1 MSGKDDDFHDLIVKL
16 GKIDVLPCGKL
27 PPNPSELLYT
37 PRFEHLMNTVREEYD
52 YVFVDCPPVEIVADA
67 SIVNRYVD
75 QTLFVIRAKVMD
87 KSFLPEIEQWYQ
99 EKRYKNLS
107 ILLNGT
113 VGDIGYHRY
122 GYHKYGYGGR
132 YGHGYGYGKAAY
144 GKTAYGNE
152 VSEN

>member
-1 MSGKDDDFHDLIVKL
+1 MRHMEGVDLIPGNIELAGLEVSL
-16 GKIDVLPCGKL
+16 VHMMSRETILR
-27 PPNPSELLYT
+27 ELLQ
-37 PRFEHLMNTVREEYD
+37 EIREEYD

-113 VGDIGYHRY
+113 GGEIGYHRY

-132 YGHGYGYGKAAY
+132 YGYGYGYGKAAY

>member
-1 MSGKDDDFHDLIVKL
+1 M
-16 GKIDVLPCGKL
+16 
-27 PPNPSELLYT
+27 T
-37 PRFEHLMNTVREEYD
+37 AVREEYD

-87 KSFLPEIEQWYQ
+87 RAFLPEIEQWYQ

-113 VGDIGYHRY
+113 SGDSGY
-122 GYHKYGYGGR
+122 
-132 YGHGYGYGKAAY
+132 GYGYGKPAY
-144 GKTAYGNE
+144 GKTAYGNDVNE
-152 VSEN
+152 S